1 GMEIGP
7 VVSYD
12 AASVSDFTTQIT
24 QIKAADVDVLMVTGY
39 YRDGVLVAQAVETV
53 DPGLDAVWGV
63 ANGAFDLPQFPEEVG
78 EAGEGYFDA
87 NYHPD
92 MTNEN
97 MQALAELYEETHN
110 DQIRTGAVLAYD
122 AVHVLAAGLES
133 AGEADG
139 QKVRDAIAQNEVPT
153 PSLATAR
160 SSSTRRARTST
171 PSRSSCR
178 SRTEWS
184 CRSTPSSSQR
194 LRRSTRGSSNPMT
207 QAPVIDD
214 PGTRESTGPARWAR
228 VPWVRIGIVLAVIAA
243 AVVAAYAR
251 SGSTVV
257 VTQAV
262 VTGILIGGV
271 YGLVAMGLTLIF
283 GVLDIV
289 NFAHGS
295 FLAVALFL

>member
-1 GMEIGP
+1 MTRCTCSP
-7 VVSYD
+7 PDSR
-12 AASVSDFTTQIT
+12 APA
-24 QIKAADVDVLMVTGY
+24 
-39 YRDGVLVAQAVETV
+39 RPTV
-53 DPGLDAVWGV
+53 RRSATRSP
-63 ANGAFDLPQFPEEVG
+63 
-78 EAGEGYFDA
+78 
-87 NYHPD
+87 
-92 MTNEN
+92 
-97 MQALAELYEETHN
+97 
-110 DQIRTGAVLAYD
+110 RT
-122 AVHVLAAGLES
+122 
-133 AGEADG
+133 
-139 QKVRDAIAQNEVPT
+139 RCPRT
-153 PSLATAR
+153 SLATAR

-243 AVVAAYAR
+243 AVVAAYVR

-295 FLAVALFL
+295 FLAVALFLSYYLVAGAGMHPYLALLVVPPSMVILGPVVQ